1 MRVRLILGTLGV
13 TALALLSTAGTRIV
27 QAANRDVDVNCADM
41 GEFTWFVHSGDTV
54 TFNLASNCGW
64 YLVKDADDLTVGT
77 GVPPA
82 SVTLSE
88 GMFASFAQTVT
99 DPTHDNWVTLLA
111 PEHVPA
117 GVLNVTAPVVIPAVA
132 PELDLSSDSSG
143 TGDHYVGGTDTD
155 CAVSAGLHVYSTV
168 PVTIDEAGTFTFRAV
183 ESDPVS
189 SAVDPYA
196 AFGPVMDPMMALY
209 SSFDPAHPDDGV
221 LGCNDDIAT
230 IFTYTA
236 GQVAE
241 DLSGGRIMDGVF
253 PYFTADLQP
262 GTYTL
267 VLLTYTNVSADEWVA
282 GDSNGMTFTPG
293 AESVTFEM
301 WGPQGSVCTTACTP
315 IILPDVLPPTGAD
328 STSALFAAA
337 AVMFGGALV
346 IGARRRRIS
355 AR

>member
-1 MRVRLILGTLGV
+1 MLPNVDAPETTSPRSRRRRRNLIAVAVAAVLAITS
-13 TALALLSTAGTRIV
+13 LALLSTAGTRIV

-143 TGDHYVGGTDTD
+143 TGDQ
-155 CAVSAGLHVYSTV
+155 
-168 PVTIDEAGTFTFRAV
+168 AGTFTFRAV

-230 IFTYTA
+230 IFTYAA
-236 GQVAE
+236 GASAPADQPDSPHSE
-241 DLSGGRIMDGVF
+241 SPPRRCGR
-253 PYFTADLQP
+253 
-262 GTYTL
+262 
-267 VLLTYTNVSADEWVA
+267 
-282 GDSNGMTFTPG
+282 
-293 AESVTFEM
+293 
-301 WGPQGSVCTTACTP
+301 
-315 IILPDVLPPTGAD
+315 
-328 STSALFAAA
+328 
-337 AVMFGGALV
+337 
-346 IGARRRRIS
+346 
-355 AR
+355 